1 MIRQTVRLIG
11 TLVGLQFVLGG
22 VAFLLAEYRW
32 LAMAVGLAFLAL
44 VALAGW
50 SFAGEADQ
58 GRWPS
63 MLTVLL
69 AGLIWQLPGL
79 QGTVR
84 YLSDTAGWTAYDGI
98 TDLQD
103 FLMESWHTVSMP
115 LLSVM
120 PAGVVSGYYARYYI
134 ALVWLSPLLILLLTA
149 AALIRPLRSAR

>member
-1 MIRQTVRLIG
+1 MIRPIVRLIG
-11 TLVGLQFVLGG
+11 TLVALQFVLGG
-22 VAFLLAEYRW
+22 AAFLLADYRW
-32 LAMAVGLAFLAL
+32 IAIAVGLAFVAL

-58 GRWPS
+58 SRWRS

-79 QGTVR
+79 QGTLR
-84 YLSDTAGWTAYDGI
+84 YLSDTAGWTEYDGI

-103 FLMESWHTVSMP
+103 FLMESWHTVAMP
-115 LLSVM
+115 LLSVI
-120 PAGVVSGYYARYYI
+120 PAGVVSGYYARYYV
-134 ALVWLSPLLILLLTA
+134 ALVWLSPLLILLLIA